1 MRSTSTCVC
10 VLLCVL
16 APTSGLL
23 CPQSICMQA
32 NRILVESLTARR
44 APGRRALRM
53 PAWYGSFWGVLTAA
67 DNTRRA
73 LSGLDSV
80 GGQHHRDRE
89 DKARLAADFK
99 ATHKDLDGFLSLEE
113 TLAFDGPAF

>member
-23 CPQSICMQA
+23 CPQMQA
-32 NRILVESLTARR
+32 NRNLVESLTARR

-53 PAWYGSFWGVLTAA
+53 PAWYRSFWGVLTAA

-89 DKARLAADFK
+89 DTARLAADFK
-99 ATHKDLDGFLSLEE
+99 ATDKDLDGFLSLEE